1 MSDRF
6 WFWGIFTAILVVT
19 LSVGFGVVPSWPEY
33 TQTTEQRLS
42 YLYESIWCPI

>member
-1 MSDRF
+1 MNQRIV
-6 WFWGIFTAILVVT
+6 FWGLFSAILATTLVT
-19 LSVGFGVVPSWPEY
+19 GCVIVPNWPQY